1 MVLNVD
7 LPGGRSYPI
16 HVVDGGLDGLGSTV
30 AEHLSPRRAAVV
42 TNPVVGALYLEAAME
57 SLAAAGFEPFSV
69 QIPDGEA
76 HKTIATW
83 HALVE
88 DLLAARVNRRTPIIA
103 LGGGVT
109 GDITGFA
116 AASVLRGCPLIQV
129 PTSLLAMVDSA
140 VGGKTG
146 VNSPRGKNLIGAF
159 YQPLLVYSAIQTLST
174 LDVGEIRSGLG
185 EVIKHGLLQD
195 PVLFSL
201 CEQQPDAILSLEPS
215 VMRTLV
221 VRCCQVKADVVA
233 QDERESG
240 IRAILNLGHTVGHAI
255 ENALG
260 YGEMRHGECVGIGML
275 AEARWAVEEK
285 GCEPSLPGRLRSC
298 MERLQMP
305 TRAPQLP
312 LDELILA
319 AKADKKLSRGTLST
333 AILEDIGRVRLER
346 IPSGEILS
354 MMARLEF

>member
-1 MVLNVD
+1 MVLTVE
-7 LPGGRSYPI
+7 LGERAYPI
-16 HVVDGGLDGLGSTV
+16 HVVDEGLSGLGV
-30 AEHLSPRRAAVV
+30 AVAAQLPPGRVAVV
-42 TNPVVGALYLEAAME
+42 TNPVVGALYLEEAME

-69 QIPDGEA
+69 MIPDGEA
-76 HKTIATW
+76 NKTIATW

-88 DLLAARVNRRTPIIA
+88 DLLAARMTRSTPIIA

-109 GDITGFA
+109 GDITGYA
-116 AASVLRGCPLIQV
+116 AASVLRGCPLVQV
-129 PTSLLAMVDSA
+129 PTTLLSMVDSS

-159 YQPLLVYSAIQTLST
+159 YQPRLVYAAMQTLTT
-174 LDVGEIRSGLG
+174 LDIAEIRSGLG

-195 PVLFSL
+195 PELFTL
-201 CEQQPDAILSLEPS
+201 CETRPDAILALDPD

-221 VRCCQVKADVVA
+221 VGCCRVKADVVA
-233 QDERESG
+233 ADEREGG

-275 AEARWAVEEK
+275 AEARWAVEER
-285 GCEPSLPGRLRSC
+285 GCDATVPIRLRAC

-305 TRAPQLP
+305 VRAPSIEPEQL
-312 LDELILA
+312 IA
-319 AKADKKLSRGTLST
+319 AARADKKLSRGTLTT
-333 AILEDIGRVRLER
+333 AILETIGRVRLER

-354 MMARLEF
+354 MLARLEF